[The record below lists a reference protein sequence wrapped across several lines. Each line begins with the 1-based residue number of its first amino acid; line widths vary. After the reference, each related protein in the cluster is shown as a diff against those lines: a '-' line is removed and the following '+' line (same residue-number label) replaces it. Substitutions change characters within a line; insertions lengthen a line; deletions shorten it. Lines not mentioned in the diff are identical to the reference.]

1 MVFMYF
7 SPAIHVGFDGY
18 PGSVLISKAVCSLE
32 AQFPTSVYPHPNAF
46 PESPVNLAFSDSQ
59 FWGWDRSVQLWQ
71 MWSHLNPSLQLL
83 CLSPHEQWQIK
94 ELGLCSLLWKFRHC
108 GANSQKHFSVCSHC
122 TSSVSGNLLEYY
134 LNNNHKSFQSA
145 SPGLQTAEWLL
156 TSCHVTACLCCSGTF
171 ALSSTTC
178 SRLVGKA
185 KLKGQ
190 WQKGHRP
197 SQDAV
202 EAEEKF
208 QSWRILWS
216 VWNLLETLL
225 NM

>member
-1 MVFMYF
+1 MVTLDQCWYPRLFAHWKHN
-7 SPAIHVGFDGY
+7 SPHLCTHIQMHFQNLQWTWH
-18 PGSVLISKAVCSLE
+18 SQILSSE
-32 AQFPTSVYPHPNAF
+32 AQTGLFNFDKCEATLAPHSSFSV
-46 PESPVNLAFSDSQ
+46 
-59 FWGWDRSVQLWQ
+59 
-71 MWSHLNPSLQLL
+71 
-83 CLSPHEQWQIK
+83 CLPMNNDK
-94 ELGLCSLLWKFRHC
+94 ELGLCCLLWKFGHC

-134 LNNNHKSFQSA
+134 LNNNHKSFQPA

-156 TSCHVTACLCCSGTF
+156 TSCLVTACLCCLGTF

-190 WQKGHRP
+190 WQKGHRS

-216 VWNLLETLL
+216 VWNLLEIL